1 MNYVEEIK
9 RGNKLAFE
17 EVYHK
22 YHERFYFYVLKR
34 TDSEELAEET
44 VQMAFIRVWEKRA
57 GLSDAFPIEVQLARV
72 ARSIMVDTLRR
83 KAAER
88 KALDIVKQN
97 TDAVIAGDPAA
108 DKQLME
114 KVTETIESL
123 PPECRKIYILS
134 RGGGLTYSQI
144 AERLSISSKTVENQV
159 SKALKTLRKA
169 VALCHI
175 LHL

>member
-17 EVYHK
+17 EVYYK
-22 YHERFYFYVLKR
+22 YRERFYFYVLKR
-34 TDSEELAEET
+34 TASEDLAEET
-44 VQMAFIRVWEKRA
+44 VQMAYIRIWEKRA
-57 GLSDAFPIEVQLARV
+57 ELSDAFPIEVQLARV
-72 ARSIMVDTLRR
+72 ARSIMIDTLRR

-97 TDAVIAGDPAA
+97 TDAVIACDPVAN
-108 DKQLME
+108 KQLLE

-134 RGGGLTYSQI
+134 REGGLTYSQI
-144 AERLSISSKTVENQV
+144 AEHLSISPKTVENQV

-169 VALCHI
+169 VALCCI
-175 LHL
+175 VNL

>member
-1 MNYVEEIK
+1 MDYVEEIR

-17 EVYHK
+17 EVYYK
-22 YHERFYFYVLKR
+22 YHERFYFYVLKK
-34 TDSEELAEET
+34 TGSQDLAEET
-44 VQMAFIRVWEKRA
+44 VQMAYMRIWEKRA
-57 GLSDAFPIEVQLARV
+57 ELSGSFSIEVQLARV
-72 ARSIMVDTLRR
+72 ARSYMIDALRR

-88 KALDIVKQN
+88 KALDVLKQN
-97 TDAVIAGDPAA
+97 TDAVIAGDPVA

-134 RGGGLTYSQI
+134 REKGLTYSQI
-144 AERLSISSKTVENQV
+144 AEHLSISPKTVENQV

-169 VALCHI
+169 VALSII

>member
-22 YHERFYFYVLKR
+22 YHERFHFYVLKK
-34 TDSEELAEET
+34 TASEDLAEET
-44 VQMAFIRVWEKRA
+44 VQMAYMKIWEKRA
-57 GLSDAFPIEVQLARV
+57 QLSDAFPIEVQLARV
-72 ARSIMVDTLRR
+72 ARSIMIDILRR

-88 KALDIVKQN
+88 KVLNIVQQH
-97 TDAVIAGDPAA
+97 TDAAIAADPVA

-114 KVTETIESL
+114 KVTKTIKSL

-134 RGGGLTYSQI
+134 REEGLTYTEI
-144 AERLSISSKTVENQV
+144 AEHLSISPKTVENQV

-169 VALCHI
+169 VALCYI
-175 LHL
+175 LNL